1 MVQKLTDFDI
11 GEDLYGVS
19 ITELDLRIGV
29 LEDEI
34 SRIKIELAKKQTERS
49 AADNLFAK
57 KL

>member
-49 AADNLFAK
+49 VADNLFAK